1 MNLFDTLNEALTDEV
16 VSKLAKL
23 TDEDPAKTKK
33 AIDGILCTLIAG
45 LVRRTGSTMSVNMLY
60 NQIQKGNQGG
70 RLIGDVISYLNRK
83 EDLDAI
89 LKVGDSQVSQ
99 IFPAYKSPLVSL
111 IGIYAGIK
119 KNSSSTYASLITPIL
134 IDAVSVEIANNKMDV
149 DALTAYLAEHHEPLF
164 KKAPEELMEKMIPQ
178 LGLQELL
185 SPKFPLPKRVVTGKP
200 TPQKSKAGA
209 APVDHQPVEAVEEE
223 ISEGSS
229 FPIKGLLIF
238 LVIVAAVA
246 GGYYWYE
253 NYYKPSD
260 TDTIQ
265 EETTVME
272 DSLSTG
278 IDTTNTIAIDSL
290 ATKDSSAAQV
300 AAPDATSTAGGSLS
314 KEIDA
319 YLADATKP
327 AGQVFALKD
336 IVFIKGS
343 YALDDKSES
352 SIKELVAL
360 FNKYPKLQIRI
371 QGHSTDA
378 VGVDNKTMAV
388 KRAYAIKRKMLAA
401 GVYDTRIDAI
411 GITGQGDKT
420 EVKIVAK

>member
-1 MNLFDTLNEALTDEV
+1 MNLFDTLSEALTDDV

-70 RLIGDVISYLNRK
+70 RLIGDVMSYLNKK

-89 LKVGDSQVSQ
+89 LKIGDSQVSQ

-119 KNSSSTYASLITPIL
+119 KNSSSTYASLITPML

-185 SPKFPLPKRVVTGKP
+185 SPKFPLPKRVVTAKP
-200 TPQKSKAGA
+200 TLQKSKTGVPAT
-209 APVDHQPVEAVEEE
+209 PQPVEPVEEE
-223 ISEGSS
+223 ISSSSS
-229 FPIKGLLIF
+229 FPIKGLLVF
-238 LVIVAAVA
+238 LVLVAAAA

-253 NYYKPSD
+253 NYYKPSQASAV
-260 TDTIQ
+260 Q
-265 EETTVME
+265 EETTVVD
-272 DSLSTG
+272 DSLNTG
-278 IDTTNTIAIDSL
+278 IDTTRAALVDSV
-290 ATKDSSAAQV
+290 ATKDTTATQV
-300 AAPDATSTAGGSLS
+300 APAETNAGGSLT
-314 KEIDA
+314 KEIEP
-319 YLADATKP
+319 YLVDATKP
-327 AGQVFALKD
+327 TGQVFTLKD
-336 IVFIKGS
+336 ITFVKGS
-343 YALDDKSES
+343 YALDDKSEA
-352 SIKELVAL
+352 SINELIAL
-360 FNKYPKLQIRI
+360 FNKYPKLQIRL
-371 QGHSTDA
+371 QGHATDA

-388 KRAYAIKRKMLAA
+388 KRAYAIKRKLLSA
-401 GVYDTRIDAI
+401 GVNDTRIDAI
-411 GITGQGDKT
+411 GITGQGDLA
-420 EVKIVAK
+420 EVKIVSK